1 MPGPRGRSPSALAPA
16 ARRMGAQRHARQ
28 DGTLNSVRM
37 ILSSLRVCLALA
49 ALVLATACSRE
60 RGVTAVG
67 TVERHRFE
75 IAATAAEL
83 IVAMPVREGEV
94 VKQGELVAQLDGGS
108 LAANRAS
115 VAAQA
120 SQLQHRLDELVHG
133 ARSEELAQAQAQVA
147 AATAQ
152 RDQSAKEYQRLAA
165 LLASGVAAQAQ
176 VDEQQQLRDSS
187 AAALRSAQAGLEL
200 LQHGTRSEQLDQA
213 RAALRSAQSLLQQQ
227 DVLLERLKLV
237 APVDGVI
244 EALPFRA
251 GERPPLGAPVVIM
264 LASGVPFARVYVP
277 EPQRAQLHAG
287 QSLKVH
293 VDGIA
298 QPFTGTLRY
307 IAGEASFTPYFALT
321 QRDRSRL
328 AFLAEIDLPEPSARE
343 LPAGVPAEV
352 LLGKAP

>member
-1 MPGPRGRSPSALAPA
+1 MRSSFLRVPAIIVALA
-16 ARRMGAQRHARQ
+16 
-28 DGTLNSVRM
+28 
-37 ILSSLRVCLALA
+37 
-49 ALVLATACSRE
+49 LVSGCTRDAH
-60 RGVTAVG
+60 VPAVG

-75 IAATAAEL
+75 IAATANEL
-83 IVAMPVREGEV
+83 IVAMPVREGQAV
-94 VKQGELVAQLDGGS
+94 RQGELVAQLDGGS

-133 ARSEELAQAQAQVA
+133 PRSEELAQAQAQVA

-152 RDQSAKEYQRLAA
+152 HDQSAKEYQRLAE
-165 LLASGVAAQAQ
+165 LLARGLVAQSQ
-176 VDEQQQLRDSS
+176 VDAQLQLRDSS

-200 LQHGTRSEQLDQA
+200 LQHGTRAEQLDQA
-213 RAALRSAQSLLQQQ
+213 RAALRSQQSLLQQQ
-227 DVLLERLKLV
+227 DVLLNRLRLV
-237 APVDGVI
+237 APVEGVI
-244 EALPFRA
+244 EALPFRL

-277 EPQRAQLHAG
+277 EPQRAQVHAG
-287 QSLKVH
+287 QALQVH

-298 QPFTGTLRY
+298 RPFEGTVRY

-328 AFLAEIDLPEPSARE
+328 AYLAEIDLPEPAARE

-352 LLGKAP
+352 LLDRAP

>member
-1 MPGPRGRSPSALAPA
+1 
-16 ARRMGAQRHARQ
+16 
-28 DGTLNSVRM
+28 
-37 ILSSLRVCLALA
+37 
-49 ALVLATACSRE
+49 
-60 RGVTAVG
+60 
-67 TVERHRFE
+67 
-75 IAATAAEL
+75 
-83 IVAMPVREGEV
+83 MPVREGQV
-94 VKQGELVAQLDGGS
+94 VKQGELVAQLDSGS

-115 VAAQA
+115 VAAQV

-147 AATAQ
+147 AATAL

-165 LLASGVAAQAQ
+165 LSARGLVAQAE
-176 VDEQQQLRDSS
+176 VDQQQQLRDSS
-187 AAALRSAQAGLEL
+187 AAALRSAQAALEL

-227 DVLLERLKLV
+227 DVLLDRLKLV
-237 APVDGVI
+237 APVDGVV

-251 GERPPLGAPVVIM
+251 GERPPMGAPVVIM

-328 AFLAEIDLPEPSARE
+328 AYLAEIDLPEPAARD

-352 LLGKAP
+352 PLDQAP

>member
-1 MPGPRGRSPSALAPA
+1 MGANSSRNALALSAL
-16 ARRMGAQRHARQ
+16 M
-28 DGTLNSVRM
+28 
-37 ILSSLRVCLALA
+37 LA
-49 ALVLATACSRE
+49 AGFSGDRHVP
-60 RGVTAVG
+60 AVG
-67 TVERHRFE
+67 TIERHRFE
-75 IAATAAEL
+75 IAAPANEQ
-83 IVAMPVREGEV
+83 IVAMPVVEGQA
-94 VKQGELVAQLDGGS
+94 VKQGELVAQLDSGS

-115 VAAQA
+115 VAAQV

-133 ARSEELAQAQAQVA
+133 ARSEELAQARAQVA

-152 RDQSAKEYQRLAA
+152 RDQSAKEYQRLAE
-165 LLASGVAAQAQ
+165 LLARGLAAQSQ
-176 VDEQQQLRDSS
+176 VDVQQQLRDSS
-187 AAALRSAQAGLEL
+187 AAALHSAQAGLEL

-213 RAALRSAQSLLQQQ
+213 RAALRSEQSLLEQQ
-227 DVLLERLKLV
+227 DVLLERLKLL

-287 QSLKVH
+287 QTLRVH

-298 QPFTGTLRY
+298 QPFLGTLRY
-307 IAGEASFTPYFALT
+307 ISGEASFTPYFALT

-328 AFLAEIDLPEPSARE
+328 AFLAEIDLPEPAARD

-352 LLGKAP
+352 LLDRAP